1 MGRGPR
7 RTGHQPVKKVPLPGR
22 GTFKYAGLWD
32 LFQDILFSEQRGSA
46 FPRRK
51 GASHMYEI
59 EFVRGHV
66 EVYLDGAFCFSAD
79 TRGEAEREIAQLT
92 A

>member
-1 MGRGPR
+1 M
-7 RTGHQPVKKVPLPGR
+7 
-22 GTFKYAGLWD
+22 
-32 LFQDILFSEQRGSA
+32 
-46 FPRRK
+46 
-51 GASHMYEI
+51 
-59 EFVRGHV
+59 